1 MKTGNFMS
9 GYRKYGKMIFSVLL
23 TAAAYN
29 LYFIFLLPEVKLFYL
44 LYLDFLILCLMAVY
58 FGRNIRRE
66 RQRQHKKEELLKQDF
81 LVYQEID
88 GGEDRDITVHD
99 VAVLEKQLNEQFTI
113 NCDLQDY
120 FAKWCHEIKIPLTAV
135 WLMVEKLEEPS
146 LKKSMK
152 EQVEKMNMQLKSA
165 LLGAKVQS
173 SLFDLQ
179 IQKTSLLQCVKNS
192 IHNNQFF
199 LIDKHFSIEM
209 PDTTDISVYTDPAWL
224 TYVLDQLISNSIKY
238 AGENPTLTITY
249 SYQGDLSKKRMIQ
262 LSVQDNGEGIKE
274 SDIRRIFEKGYVG
287 ANYHNGQYKST
298 GMGLY
303 MASVI
308 LQRLGHGIEV
318 ESEYGKGAR
327 FTISFSDNR
336 EYFLTKL

>member
-1 MKTGNFMS
+1 MNSYK
-9 GYRKYGKMIFSVLL
+9 KYVKPICGVLL
-23 TAAAYN
+23 TAFAYN

-44 LYLDFLILCLMAVY
+44 LYLDFLILCILAAY
-58 FGRNIRRE
+58 FGRDILRT
-66 RQRQHKKEELLKQDF
+66 RQRRRKKEELLKQDF
-81 LVYQEID
+81 LIYQEID
-88 GGEDRDITVHD
+88 GGEDRDITIHD
-99 VAVLEKQLNEQFTI
+99 VAILEKQLNEQFTI
-113 NCDLQDY
+113 NCELQDY

-135 WLMVEKLEEPS
+135 WLLVEKIEDVS
-146 LKKSMK
+146 LKKSVK
-152 EQVEKMNMQLKSA
+152 EQVERMNMQLKSA

-199 LIDKHFSIEM
+199 LIDKHFSIEL
-209 PDTTDISVYTDPAWL
+209 PDAPDISVYTDPAWL
-224 TYVLDQLISNSIKY
+224 TYVLDQLISNAIKY
-238 AGENPTLTITY
+238 AKENPVLTITY
-249 SYQGDLSKKRMIQ
+249 SYHDDGRTIQ
-262 LSVQDNGEGIKE
+262 LSVQDNGEGIRE

-287 ANYHNGQYKST
+287 SNYHNGQYKST

-308 LQRLGHGIEV
+308 LQRLGHGIEA

-327 FTISFSDNR
+327 FTITLSDNR
-336 EYFLTKL
+336 EYFLA